1 MGRMERDSERAPD
14 TELAIAAVVD
24 FPFFISFFFYYFFPT
39 FIVRYFHRARAL
51 FSLILNM
58 DLGNGAFRMKVATLH
73 NH

>member
-1 MGRMERDSERAPD
+1 MGRIERDSERAPD

-24 FPFFISFFFYYFFPT
+24 FPFFISFFFII

-58 DLGNGAFRMKVATLH
+58 DLGNGAFRLKVATLH